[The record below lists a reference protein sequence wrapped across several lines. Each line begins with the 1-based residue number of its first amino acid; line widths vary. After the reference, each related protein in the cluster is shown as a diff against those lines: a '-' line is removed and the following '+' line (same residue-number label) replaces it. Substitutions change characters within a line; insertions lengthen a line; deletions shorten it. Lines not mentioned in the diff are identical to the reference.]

1 MTTSSETASASMIEL
16 RDGRRLAFAEYG
28 EPSGTPVFFMHGF
41 TASRVTRHPDDR
53 LTESLGVRLIT
64 FDRPGCGASDMQ
76 PGRTLLHVAADVRQL
91 ADALGVD
98 RFAVLGH
105 SAGGP
110 YALACAFAL
119 PDQVAV
125 AGVVCGF
132 APMDRPG
139 ATDGMRPDMARGM
152 PALRRMPWLARLFAS
167 SLSRD
172 FKRNPAAAFEK
183 QFGSG
188 LPDSDRSELARPEV
202 REIVLRAAVEGT
214 RGGARGL
221 AREMQLISAPWGFD
235 PHAITVPAL
244 LWYGDDDPLTPPQM
258 GRYLADALPNARLTV
273 YDGEGHMAYVTHWP
287 EILTQLRDAAQL

>member
-1 MTTSSETASASMIEL
+1 MTTQETATASTIEL

-28 EPSGTPVFFMHGF
+28 DPAGAPVFFMHGF
-41 TASRVTRHPDDR
+41 TASRITRHPDDR

-64 FDRPGCGASDMQ
+64 LDRPGCGASDMHA
-76 PGRTLLHVAADVRQL
+76 GRTLRDIAGDVQHL
-91 ADALGVD
+91 AEALGVA

-110 YALACAFAL
+110 YALACALAL
-119 PDQVAV
+119 PDRVAA
-125 AGVVCGF
+125 AGVACGF

-152 PALRRMPWLARLFAS
+152 PTLRRMPWLARVFAS
-167 SLSRD
+167 SLSRQFQRD
-172 FKRNPAAAFEK
+172 PGKAFET
-183 QFGSG
+183 QFGAG
-188 LPDSDRSELARPEV
+188 LPDSDRRELERPEV
-202 REIVLRAAVEGT
+202 REIILRAAIEGT

-235 PHAITVPAL
+235 PHAIEARTL
-244 LWYGDDDPLTPPQM
+244 LWYGGEDPLAPPQM

-273 YDGEGHMAYVTHWP
+273 YPGEGHMVYVTHWE
-287 EILTQLRDAAQL
+287 EILTQLREATQP

>member
-1 MTTSSETASASMIEL
+1 VTTHERATASTIEL
-16 RDGRRLAFAEYG
+16 SDGRRLAFAEYG
-28 EPSGTPVFFMHGF
+28 EPAGAPVFFMHGF
-41 TASRVTRHPDDR
+41 TASRITRHPDDR

-76 PGRTLLHVAADVRQL
+76 AGRTAVGVAGDVRQL
-91 ADALGVD
+91 ADALGVA

-110 YALACAFAL
+110 YALACAFGLA
-119 PDQVAV
+119 DRVAAVGV
-125 AGVVCGF
+125 ACGF

-167 SLSRD
+167 SLARQ
-172 FKRNPAAAFEK
+172 FKRDPAKAFVA
-183 QFGSG
+183 QFGTG
-188 LPDSDRSELARPEV
+188 LPHSDRRELERPEV
-202 REIVLRAAVEGT
+202 REIILRAAVEGT

-235 PHAITVPAL
+235 PQAIQVPSL
-244 LWYGDDDPLTPPQM
+244 LWYGGEDPLTPPQM
-258 GRYLADALPNARLTV
+258 GRYLADALPDSRLTV
-273 YDGEGHMAYVTHWP
+273 YAGEGHMVYLTHWE
-287 EILTQLRDAAQL
+287 EILTQLRETAQL

>member
-1 MTTSSETASASMIEL
+1 MTTYETATASTIEL

-28 EPSGTPVFFMHGF
+28 DATGAPVFFLHGF
-41 TASRVTRHPDDR
+41 TASRITRYPDDR

-64 FDRPGCGASDMQ
+64 LDRPGCGASEMQ
-76 PGRTLLHVAADVRQL
+76 PGRTLLDGAGDVQQL
-91 ADALGVD
+91 ADALGVA

-110 YALACAFAL
+110 YALASALAL
-119 PDQVAV
+119 PARVAALGV
-125 AGVVCGF
+125 ACGF

-167 SLSRD
+167 SLPRQ
-172 FKRNPAAAFEK
+172 FKRDPAKAFET
-183 QFGSG
+183 QFGAG
-188 LPDSDRSELARPEV
+188 LPDSDRRELERPEV
-202 REIVLRAAVEGT
+202 REIILRAAVEGT

-235 PHAITVPAL
+235 PHAIEAPAL
-244 LWYGDDDPLTPPQM
+244 LSYGSEDPLAPPQM

-273 YDGEGHMAYVTHWP
+273 YDGEGHMVFLTHWE
-287 EILTQLRDAAQL
+287 EILTQLREAAQL